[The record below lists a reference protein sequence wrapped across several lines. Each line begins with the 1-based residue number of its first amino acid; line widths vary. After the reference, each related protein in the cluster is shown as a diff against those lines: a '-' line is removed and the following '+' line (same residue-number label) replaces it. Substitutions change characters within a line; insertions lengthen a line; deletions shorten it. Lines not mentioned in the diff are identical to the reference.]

1 MLPDTVLEI
10 CGDCAGE
17 LPFHTGDYLM
27 ESGAGV
33 SSRCCDRVVC
43 ALEYTGSVKTAMMR
57 YKFYNRPEYSQTFA
71 ALLCEK
77 IKRVE
82 PFGEAGAPEAVVC
95 VPLSKRRERERG
107 YNQAALIA
115 ECISKY
121 LEVPLL
127 DGVLVKNPQSL
138 RQSGL
143 QKNER
148 YTNIRDAF
156 AVSAEKAHKLQG
168 ASLLL
173 VDDVATTLSTI
184 NACAGVLK
192 DCGVQSVVGGVVAS
206 GLPVSRRY

>member
-1 MLPDTVLEI
+1 
-10 CGDCAGE
+10 
-17 LPFHTGDYLM
+17 
-27 ESGAGV
+27 
-33 SSRCCDRVVC
+33 
-43 ALEYTGSVKTAMMR
+43 
-57 YKFYNRPEYSQTFA
+57 
-71 ALLCEK
+71 
-77 IKRVE
+77 
-82 PFGEAGAPEAVVC
+82 
-95 VPLSKRRERERG
+95 
-107 YNQAALIA
+107 LIA